1 MELAWS
7 FPRAPIMVFPIM
19 VFGLITLVG
28 AKYLGSICAGLASA
42 LSVVSGVLMS
52 IPRNLVCWG
61 EMDPGSTPPS
71 VVTSVAGA
79 PWEPA
84 WFHEL
89 ESDVE
94 WGEFMIDSS
103 FLHAS
108 DGCSLFLVIHSTDG
122 FTLLCLW
129 DSQCLYQSMTQLP
142 KMQGTTLCCDLSQIN
157 MQTKWHGTHNL
168 PNHLS
173 LLNILTSSPFGL
185 SFGVQICNLEFA

>member
-1 MELAWS
+1 MKT
-7 FPRAPIMVFPIM
+7 I
-19 VFGLITLVG
+19 LVG
-28 AKYLGSICAGLASA
+28 AKYVGSICTGLASA
-42 LSVVSGVLMS
+42 LPVVSGVLMS

-129 DSQCLYQSMTQLP
+129 DSLCLYQSMTQLP

-157 MQTKWHGTHNL
+157 MQTKWHGNITCQITYRCWTHL
-168 PNHLS
+168 QAPPLDSHLEYKLATWS
-173 LLNILTSSPFGL
+173 LLSK
-185 SFGVQICNLEFA
+185 